1 MYITYVFEKDCYGF
15 DIEYEYE
22 LTPSEVDEAMRHI
35 LENLPQ
41 EDLIDLLIDFDSKDD
56 LINYYEDEISHYYEE
71 DAKAA
76 YFESKDCFPEGL
88 SHRDFILGDF
98 YE

>member
-1 MYITYVFEKDCYGF
+1 MILTYVFEEDCYGF

-22 LTPSEVDEAMRHI
+22 LTPSEVDEAMHHI

-88 SHRDFILGDF
+88 SYRDFILGDF